1 MACCRT
7 SAHGPPPRAFRS
19 SCSPRRATKTTKSA
33 CSSSVPTIFSRSRSA
48 PAPCRRVSKRCS
60 AAAVSPSPSIRVCF
74 VDTYAL
80 RGAGGK
86 LEVLVLRRGLHGRCP
101 GSWETVH
108 GTIAPGETPVQASL
122 RELREETGFTPL
134 RLYNVSRL
142 EAFYQHGSDEVALIP
157 VFAAFVGPHAEPRLS
172 SEHDAAVWLAPTKA
186 AAQFSWP
193 RERRAVE
200 DIVSLF

>member
-1 MACCRT
+1 MT
-7 SAHGPPPRAFRS
+7 S
-19 SCSPRRATKTTKSA
+19 
-33 CSSSVPTIFSRSRSA
+33 V
-48 PAPCRRVSKRCS
+48 RV
-60 AAAVSPSPSIRVCF
+60 AF
-74 VDTYAL
+74 VDTYVL
-80 RGAGGK
+80 RDAGAGVG
-86 LEVLVLRRGLHGRCP
+86 LDVLVLRRGRGGRCP

-108 GTIAPGETPVQASL
+108 GTIEPGETPVQASL

-193 RERRAVE
+193 RERRAVA
-200 DIVSLF
+200 DIVSLFGKRGGGLLDDVLRVC